1 MGRPI
6 TLGSIG
12 YTLFDALDLV
22 AGDDGEAGLP
32 SGLGGC
38 GLECGALRG
47 GTRGPAVYWDA
58 RGGVECSRPLGHRV
72 SGLLVYML
80 ALSGPRRCQVANGDH
95 GSHNV
100 FYTLLTLALVFVH
113 RDALT
118 TLVFL
123 LHRGASGD
131 LGLVL
136 IERQVYRAAYGRG

>member
-1 MGRPI
+1 MV
-6 TLGSIG
+6 
-12 YTLFDALDLV
+12 YFYALDLV

-47 GTRGPAVYWDA
+47 GTPCGPAVYWDA
-58 RGGVECSRPLGHRV
+58 RGGVGCSRPLGHRV

-95 GSHNV
+95 GSQCVLH
-100 FYTLLTLALVFVH
+100 LADPRSGLCSPRRADHTGF
-113 RDALT
+113 
-118 TLVFL
+118 FL

-131 LGLVL
+131 LGPG
-136 IERQVYRAAYGRG
+136 AY